1 MQFFL
6 TPPCARART
15 RVPDK
20 HPYKQGRGFRFSAGT
35 RAREC
40 HTSNPIH
47 PPKPRRQERYYSITH
62 LSRNDMIYKF
72 ALVVTIVVVSQLPY
86 PQSAIAPDR

>member
-1 MQFFL
+1 MCLCWATFAVSTGVHLRSIISEFMSL
-6 TPPCARART
+6 I
-15 RVPDK
+15 
-20 HPYKQGRGFRFSAGT
+20 Y
-35 RAREC
+35 
-40 HTSNPIH
+40 
-47 PPKPRRQERYYSITH
+47 RRQERYYSITH